1 MAGHHGNNQEPGAAL
16 GVMGRLS
23 GAIVAPV
30 AVYMLLWQVGL
41 RLVHEFAGTAQ
52 QSTRISILSVAIPA
66 LGVLAAVVIAGRRSG
81 ALVGGGVMMLF
92 FLYLYI
98 SSAATLEWG
107 PPLLTLVGVGIA
119 AVLARWCPTIGDEL
133 FDVFKR

>member
-16 GVMGRLS
+16 GFMGRLS
-23 GAIVAPV
+23 GAMVAPV

-52 QSTRISILSVAIPA
+52 QGVRISILSVAIPA
-66 LGVLAAVVIAGRRSG
+66 LGVLASVAIAGRRSG

-107 PPLLTLVGVGIA
+107 PPLLTLLGVGIA
-119 AVLARWCPTIGDEL
+119 AALARWCPTMGEEL
-133 FDVFKR
+133 FDTFKR